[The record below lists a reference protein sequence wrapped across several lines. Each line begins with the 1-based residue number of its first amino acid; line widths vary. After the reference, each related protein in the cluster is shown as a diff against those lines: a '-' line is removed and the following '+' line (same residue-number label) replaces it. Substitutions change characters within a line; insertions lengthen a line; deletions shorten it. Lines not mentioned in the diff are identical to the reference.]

1 MNELIKIENTPDGS
15 VVSAR
20 ELHQFLESKQ
30 DFSNWIKNRVEKY
43 SFEEGKDFYKL
54 HYDMYGN
61 LLEINHD
68 KFIKSDTQES
78 MGNSLK
84 IRHNKFIE
92 TDNQEVTKA
101 HRIDYV
107 LTLDMAKELSM
118 IENNDKGRQARKYFI
133 ECEKKL
139 RDVAT
144 KVIEPTEYDKEA
156 LKARLM
162 EAEAQLLREKK
173 ETLQMVTNQVHKEIL
188 FSKFYSDETHLLPL
202 PEVGEKSYSATELA
216 SMIQKKYGLN
226 LSANKIGR
234 IANDNGLK
242 TSEYGIFLYD
252 KSKYSEKTVESFKYY
267 EKSID
272 EIVRLFRLEVKN
284 NKKNKDQSQYSIPF

>member
-1 MNELIKIENTPDGS
+1 MNEIIEIKNTAEGS

-61 LLEINHD
+61 LLKMRHD
-68 KFIKSDTQES
+68 
-78 MGNSLK
+78 
-84 IRHNKFIE
+84 KFIE
-92 TDNQEVTKA
+92 TDNQEVATV

-118 IENNDKGRQARKYFI
+118 IENNVKGKLARKYFI
-133 ECEKKL
+133 ECEKKS
-139 RDVAT
+139 REVFT
-144 KVIEPTEYDKEA
+144 PKSIEPTEYDKEA

-162 EAEAQLLREKK
+162 EAEARLLEAKK
-173 ETLQMVTNQVHKEIL
+173 STLEIISNPIQKEIL
-188 FSKFYSDETHLLPL
+188 IYKFYSDDRISLPL
-202 PEVGEKSYSATELA
+202 PEVGEKSYSATEL
-216 SMIQKKYGLN
+216 SKLILKKYGLN

-234 IANDNGLK
+234 IANEHNIKKPEFGV
-242 TSEYGIFLYD
+242 FLYD
-252 KSKYSEKTVESFKYY
+252 KSKYSDKTVESFHYY
-267 EKSID
+267 EKCVD
-272 EIVRLFRLEVKN
+272 EVVRLFRLE
-284 NKKNKDQSQYSIPF
+284 NKKNSKKHKQEFNDSIHF

>member
-1 MNELIKIENTPDGS
+1 MLNELTLNVQGEQTMSSKEIAELTGKEHRNVLRDCDKLNEEYEKLGLLKIEQGSYTLKNTGDQQHRVMYLTKMQTFDLMTGYNT
-15 VVSAR
+15 
-20 ELHQFLESKQ
+20 ELRIKVNRRWAELEEEKMKQ
-30 DFSNWIKNRVEKY
+30 
-43 SFEEGKDFYKL
+43 
-54 HYDMYGN
+54 
-61 LLEINHD
+61 
-68 KFIKSDTQES
+68 
-78 MGNSLK
+78 
-84 IRHNKFIE
+84 
-92 TDNQEVTKA
+92 
-101 HRIDYV
+101 
-107 LTLDMAKELSM
+107 
-118 IENNDKGRQARKYFI
+118 EN
-133 ECEKKL
+133 EKK
-139 RDVAT
+139 RIT
-144 KVIEPTEYDKEA
+144 EPTEYDKEA

-234 IANDNGLK
+234 IANDNNLK

-267 EKSID
+267 EKCVD
-272 EIVRLFRLEVKN
+272 EIVRLFRLETKN

>member
-1 MNELIKIENTPDGS
+1 MTEIIKIENTADGS

-20 ELHQFLESKQ
+20 ELYKFLESKRE
-30 DFSNWIKNRVEKY
+30 FSTWIKDRIEKY
-43 SFEEGKDFYKL
+43 GFEENKDFYKL
-54 HYDMYGN
+54 YFDVEGN
-61 LLEINHD
+61 LLEIRHD
-68 KFIKSDTQES
+68 KFVKTE
-78 MGNSLK
+78 
-84 IRHNKFIE
+84 
-92 TDNQEVTKA
+92 NQEVTNVHK
-101 HRIDYV
+101 IDYV
-107 LTLDMAKELSM
+107 LTLGMAKELSM

-139 RDVAT
+139 REVAT
-144 KVIEPTEYDKEA
+144 KVIEPTDFEERQ
-156 LKARLM
+156 LNARLM
-162 EAEAQLLREKK
+162 EAEARLIEAKNN
-173 ETLQMVTNQVHKEIL
+173 TLDKITNPVHKEIL
-188 FSKFYSDETHLLPL
+188 TSKFFSDERFSLPL

-234 IANDNGLK
+234 IANDNNLK